1 MRKSIF
7 LIKKNHGFTLLELMI
22 ASGVVIITLAGLLA
36 TYVACLELEETTKNS
51 NLALNSAR
59 QVLEEVR
66 SVPFLTIFG
75 AYDGY
80 TFQVPGFAANSSQG
94 YVYINNSNP
103 DLLNVTVGVCWRQK
117 SSRIIG
123 ECQNAGGVISFS
135 DTDSNGI
142 LDSPVQLNTLM
153 GQR

>member
-7 LIKKNHGFTLLELMI
+7 LIKKKHGFTLLELMI
-22 ASGVVIITLAGLLA
+22 ASGVLIITLAGLLA
-36 TYVACLELEETTKNS
+36 TYVACLELGETTKNS
-51 NLALNSAR
+51 NLALNAAR

-66 SVPFLTIFG
+66 NTPFLSIFG
-75 AYDGY
+75 TYDGY
-80 TFQVPGFAANSSQG
+80 LFQVPGLATNSSQG
-94 YVYINNSNP
+94 YVSINNSNP

-123 ECQNAGGVISFS
+123 ECQDAGGVVSFS
-135 DTDSNGI
+135 DANSNDI